1 MASSIIVIESIRFAV
16 FEDAI
21 GLIQGVATQQIG
33 GLDGAPVDAQLAGK
47 SVRDPDT
54 KAFI

>member
-16 FEDAI
+16 FEDPI

-33 GLDGAPVDAQLAGK
+33 GLDGAPVDAQ
-47 SVRDPDT
+47 
-54 KAFI
+54 